1 MPPQPLK
8 VSFSALNTYLQCPL
22 KYKLGAVDKVAPSPR
37 AGAGLSFYKSL
48 SSALESFHK
57 EGVKPPPTEEKLLAF
72 LNRGWDR
79 RGYADEAEERQHRQ
93 MAEGILKSFYSDF
106 VRDRPNPAY
115 IGVLLNVSTKT
126 WSLSTRADRVD
137 LLPDGTYEAIKYKTG
152 KNVTEAASLARDP
165 QAVLLYEGANAHKRF
180 AGRVSRVSFYF
191 LRQNRKITVTPSPA
205 DIKAVLRS
213 IGKTVAEMES
223 LSRPRGVI
231 TRTMEGMVGLLG
243 RVVPASR
250 PVTADPGD
258 PLSLAEKGPLCS
270 TCEFLEACPAWPLKP
285 RSFCSDADDAY
296 DERIRLSYSKLSS
309 YKRCPRAWKKVYL
322 DGIGL
327 QPRPFFSFGSAM
339 HEAMEIFYDP
349 RGRRKSSLP
358 YLLELWDQAFKN
370 HPAGYRDQEEARS
383 YHQHGVEMIKKFH
396 ASFVA
401 KTGYR
406 PAYSVEEYFE
416 LPLGKNVVMTGYID
430 RIDQGED
437 GSYEIVDYKTEPTM
451 RSQAELDGDD
461 QLTIY
466 FWAAETLLKI
476 RVSQLALFMMRFDAK
491 AVTLRRN
498 SDIPQVTAA
507 IDAVAAEMKENI
519 RRHREEHPGAEAEC
533 RYFPAR
539 KNKYCRSCD
548 YLEGCP
554 LQPDILSDGKI
565 RSMEYE

>member
-1 MPPQPLK
+1 MPPAPLK
-8 VSFSALNTYLQCPL
+8 VSFSSLNSYLQCPL
-22 KYKLGAVDKVAPSPR
+22 KYKMSAVDKVAPAPR
-37 AGAGLSFYKSL
+37 SGAGLSFYKSL
-48 SSALESFHK
+48 TAALERFHQ
-57 EGVKPPPTEEKLLAF
+57 EGIKDLPTEAKLLELLQRNWERA
-72 LNRGWDR
+72 
-79 RGYADEAEERQHRQ
+79 GYTDEAEERHHRE
-93 MAEGILKSFYSDF
+93 MAEGILQGFYRDF
-106 VRDRPNPAY
+106 AREKPNPVY
-115 IGVLLNVSTKT
+115 IGVLLNVSTKA

-152 KNVTEAASLARDP
+152 KNVTEAASLAHDL
-165 QAVLLYEGANAHKRF
+165 QAVLLFQGANAHKRF
-180 AGRVSRVSFYF
+180 SGRVSKVSFYF
-191 LRQNRKITVTPSPA
+191 LRQNRKISTTPSPA

-213 IGKTVAEMES
+213 VSETVES
-223 LSRPRGVI
+223 IQRLSRPRGPF
-231 TRTMEGMVGLLG
+231 TRTMEGMVDLLG
-243 RVVPASR
+243 RVVPVHRTVA
-250 PVTADPGD
+250 ADPGD

-270 TCEFLEACPAWPLKP
+270 TCEFLEACPAWPAKP
-285 RSFCSDADDAY
+285 RSFCSDSADAY
-296 DERIRLSYSKLSS
+296 HERIRLSYSKLSS

-349 RGRRKSSLP
+349 RGRKKSSLP
-358 YLLELWDQAFKN
+358 YLLELWDQVFKK

-383 YHQHGVEMIKKFH
+383 YHRHGVEMIKKFH

-430 RIDQGED
+430 RIDRRDD
-437 GSYEIVDYKTEPTM
+437 GSFEIVDYKTEPTR

-466 FWAAETLLKI
+466 FWAAETMLQLKI
-476 RVSQLALFMMRFDAK
+476 SQLALFMMKFDAK
-491 AVTLRRN
+491 AVTVRRN

-519 RRHREEHPGAEAEC
+519 RRHREEHQAAEGEC

-548 YLEGCP
+548 YLENCP
-554 LQPDILSDGKI
+554 LQPEILSDEKI